1 MVSLSLK
8 LKRKNKKFR
17 SLTSTLTAAFLG
29 LSAIVLFI
37 TSSISMYSNFKN
49 NRNIIAGQQQLIARE
64 AADTVKVFI
73 QEKIRVL
80 SVAAYIGNFENST
93 ATEWSITLSRL
104 LGMEPSFRH
113 LTLLNPQQQELYTLS
128 RTSNQTLTK
137 LTPEVKEEI
146 RKQLSAGKTYVGA
159 VYIDETSFEPMVLTA
174 VPIRNVF
181 GDFRGS
187 LVTEVN
193 LKFMWDLV
201 GSLKIGGKGNAY
213 VVNKDGDLLA
223 FTDISRVLRGENL
236 SGLRT
241 VANFMNQDSFTESKA
256 SVAQGILG
264 TTVISSYVPLG
275 EPDWAVLVELPW
287 GEAYSSVIRTL
298 ITSLLVTLF
307 SLTLA
312 IFAGRYLAQR
322 ITDPLLKLRDATRT
336 ISKGNL
342 DTRIEIESEDEI
354 GELAINFNRMVESI
368 SALLSK
374 TKHAVNV
381 IWEQSTLLR
390 ENAGQS
396 AENMS
401 SLAISI
407 EQISKGAMEQT
418 LESEKSSTQ
427 ANLLADKID
436 VVSTKAQEIEE
447 ITQKTKNLT
456 FNSKETVHL
465 LQEKTTQTD
474 QITGEITSDIN
485 ELNLNLGKIRG
496 ITEVITNITEQT
508 NLLALNAA
516 IEAARAGDAGRGFAV
531 VAMEIDKLASQS
543 LESAKNIERILN
555 GIESLILKST
565 TNATQAHTIVEE
577 QRSAVDLT
585 SNAFDQIISTLD
597 LIIEHNSQMY
607 TVVGQI
613 DTFKTETLHSIM
625 SISAVSEE
633 SAASCEE
640 VTAITEEQ
648 SNFADK
654 LKNLA
659 SELNDLAGD
668 LMEISKNFIISE

>member
-1 MVSLSLK
+1 
-8 LKRKNKKFR
+8 
-17 SLTSTLTAAFLG
+17 
-29 LSAIVLFI
+29 
-37 TSSISMYSNFKN
+37 
-49 NRNIIAGQQQLIARE
+49 
-64 AADTVKVFI
+64 
-73 QEKIRVL
+73 
-80 SVAAYIGNFENST
+80 
-93 ATEWSITLSRL
+93 
-104 LGMEPSFRH
+104 
-113 LTLLNPQQQELYTLS
+113 
-128 RTSNQTLTK
+128 
-137 LTPEVKEEI
+137 
-146 RKQLSAGKTYVGA
+146 
-159 VYIDETSFEPMVLTA
+159 
-174 VPIRNVF
+174 
-181 GDFRGS
+181 
-187 LVTEVN
+187 
-193 LKFMWDLV
+193 
-201 GSLKIGGKGNAY
+201 
-213 VVNKDGDLLA
+213 
-223 FTDISRVLRGENL
+223 
-236 SGLRT
+236 
-241 VANFMNQDSFTESKA
+241 
-256 SVAQGILG
+256 ILG
-264 TTVISSYVPLG
+264 TTVIASYVPLG

-287 GEAYSSVIRTL
+287 GEAYTSVIRTL

>member
-1 MVSLSLK
+1 
-8 LKRKNKKFR
+8 
-17 SLTSTLTAAFLG
+17 
-29 LSAIVLFI
+29 
-37 TSSISMYSNFKN
+37 
-49 NRNIIAGQQQLIARE
+49 
-64 AADTVKVFI
+64 
-73 QEKIRVL
+73 
-80 SVAAYIGNFENST
+80 
-93 ATEWSITLSRL
+93 
-104 LGMEPSFRH
+104 MEPSFRH
-113 LTLLNPQQQELYTLS
+113 LTLLNPQQQELYILS

-159 VYIDETSFEPMVLTA
+159 VYIDETSLEPMVLTA

-201 GSLKIGGKGNAY
+201 GSLKIGEKGNAY

-264 TTVISSYVPLG
+264 TTVIASYVPLG

-287 GEAYSSVIRTL
+287 GEAYTSVIRTL